1 MNKFLQLITSDGSKT
16 LERRATTLAQQGEI
30 AQKVIINNLEA
41 QLQKVELT
49 ITNLTDLAP
58 ESKDSLLPGGKNW
71 DADAWANAL
80 QEAKCKKY
88 EIEVQLRIAKETLDD
103 LFKEV
108 K

>member
-16 LERRATTLAQQGEI
+16 LERRATILAQQGET

-49 ITNLTDLAP
+49 ITNLTDLAL
-58 ESKDSLLPGGKNW
+58 ESKDSLLPGSKNW
-71 DADAWANAL
+71 NVDAWANAL

-88 EIEVQLRIAKETLDD
+88 EIEVQLKIAKDTLDD